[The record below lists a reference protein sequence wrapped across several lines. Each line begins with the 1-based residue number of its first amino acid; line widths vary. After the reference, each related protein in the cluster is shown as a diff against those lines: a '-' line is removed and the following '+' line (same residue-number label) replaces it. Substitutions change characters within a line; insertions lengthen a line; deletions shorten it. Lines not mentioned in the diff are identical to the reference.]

1 MVAAKGNEPAHVN
14 TTTMELKGDREIV
27 ITRTFNG
34 PARIVFDAWTKPEL
48 VRRWWAPRSLG
59 VTLASCDADV
69 TVGGKYRYV
78 LSGRKGEELG
88 FSGKYVELDRPTR
101 LVYTQVFE
109 PMEDAGEAIITITF
123 DEHRGQTDVVSS
135 EVYPSAEARDA
146 AVSSGMEHGM
156 REAMDQLDEL
166 VTSLS
171 SLT

>member
-1 MVAAKGNEPAHVN
+1 MVALKGNEPTQVN
-14 TTTMELKGDREIV
+14 TTPMEHRGDREIV

-78 LSGRKGEELG
+78 LKGRKGDELG
-88 FSGKYVELDRPTR
+88 FSGKYLELDRPTR

-109 PMEDAGEAIITITF
+109 PMADAGEAIITITF
-123 DEHRGQTDVVSS
+123 AEHRGKTDVVSS
-135 EVYPSAEARDA
+135 ETYPSAEVRDA

-166 VTSLS
+166 VASLS
-171 SLT
+171 